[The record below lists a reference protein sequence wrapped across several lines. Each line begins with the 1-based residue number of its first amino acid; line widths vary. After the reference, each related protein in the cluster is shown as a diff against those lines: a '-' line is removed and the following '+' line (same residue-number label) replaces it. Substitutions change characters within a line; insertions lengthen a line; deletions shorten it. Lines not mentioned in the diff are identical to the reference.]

1 MSTPE
6 KRPALVYPLLALGLV
21 CFTSS
26 AILIRFAAD
35 GPAMAVAVW
44 RTVFAVMLLAP
55 VALWRVRDEVRMFTR
70 REVMLIA
77 GAGVLLGLHFITF
90 ITSLYHTTVASASV
104 LVSLTPVFLA
114 ILGFLLLKERLSQS
128 TVLGIVLAVVG
139 AITIG
144 LGDSGG
150 LALAASD
157 MLLGNTLA
165 LTAALLVSFYLLIG
179 RVVRQRHSWLAYVF
193 PLYVV
198 VALTTVAGAL
208 ILDTPLFGF
217 SAGFYGL
224 CLVMAIGPS
233 IIGHGSFNYAVRYVP
248 AALLG
253 VLSLIE
259 PVGASVVA
267 YFLFDEVPGWI
278 AVGGMLLV
286 IIGVSCA
293 VVPARFFK
301 RWASVSAPAGTE

>member
-1 MSTPE
+1 MSAPE

-35 GPAMAVAVW
+35 GPPMAVAVW
-44 RTVFAVMLLAP
+44 RTVFAVLLLTP
-55 VALWRVRDEVRMFTR
+55 VALWRIRAEVRTFTH
-70 REVMLIA
+70 REVMLIG

-90 ITSLYHTTVASASV
+90 ITSIYYTTVASASV

-114 ILGFLLLKERLSQS
+114 ILGFLLLKERLSFS
-128 TVLGIVLAVVG
+128 TVVGIVLAVVG

-150 LALAASD
+150 PALAASD
-157 MLLGNTLA
+157 MLLGNSLA
-165 LTAALLVSFYLLIG
+165 LTAALLFSFYLLIG

-198 VALTTVAGAL
+198 VAFTTVAGAL
-208 ILDTPLFGF
+208 ALGTPLFGF

-233 IIGHGSFNYAVRYVP
+233 IIGHGSFNYAVRYVS

-286 IIGVSCA
+286 IIGVACA
-293 VVPARFFK
+293 LVPAHFFK
-301 RWASVSAPAGTE
+301 RWVGVSAPASTE